1 MHSTLTSDPTV
12 YTRAIPVQEIK
23 LVGGTLLAASPPR
36 YASLGEY
43 QSQLTQMGWG
53 EQRYQKFHRG
63 SRSKRTKR
71 DAKPAGGYA
80 TPCRAGRQI
89 TPHSRHVPTPIGKP
103 ASWLRVHESN
113 DAATHWL

>member
-53 EQRYQKFHRG
+53 EQRYQKFHRT
-63 SRSKRTKR
+63 S
-71 DAKPAGGYA
+71 P
-80 TPCRAGRQI
+80 
-89 TPHSRHVPTPIGKP
+89 
-103 ASWLRVHESN
+103 
-113 DAATHWL
+113 